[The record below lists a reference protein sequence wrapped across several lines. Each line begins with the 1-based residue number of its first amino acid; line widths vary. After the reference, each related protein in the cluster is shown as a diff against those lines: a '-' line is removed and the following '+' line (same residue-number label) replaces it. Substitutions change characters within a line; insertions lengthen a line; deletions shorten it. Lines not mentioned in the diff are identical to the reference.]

1 MHIRSLKLAYF
12 SPTGTSASV
21 AGGIAQGVGV
31 ETEHMDLTRE
41 PVRAHPV
48 RLTGDDLLVLA
59 VPVYSGRVPT
69 LLDGW
74 LKGLS
79 LDGAPVACVVV
90 YGNREYDDALLEL
103 SDVVR
108 ERGGVVVACGAFIGE
123 HSFSS
128 AEYPVAVS
136 RPDEA
141 DLAKAREFGRRVRLT
156 LDGMGSIEDAGPI
169 EVPGNRPYKELKP
182 RGPVDFIAVS
192 DDCIGCGACVEL
204 CPVGAIADGAFTVTD
219 GAKCILCCACIKGCP
234 ERART
239 MKEGFATD
247 IAKRLAATCGER
259 KEPVWFF

>member
-21 AGGIAQGVGV
+21 AGAIAQGCGL
-31 ETEHMDLTRE
+31 EAEHIDLTRE

-48 RLTGDDLLVLA
+48 RLGADDLLVLA
-59 VPVYSGRVPT
+59 VPVYSGRVPV
-69 LLDGW
+69 LLEGW

-79 LDGAPVACVVV
+79 LNGAPVACVVV

-103 SDVVR
+103 SDTVR
-108 ERGGVVVACGAFIGE
+108 EQGGAVVACGAFIGE

-128 AEYPVAVS
+128 TEYPVAVA
-136 RPDEA
+136 RPDAA
-141 DLAKAREFGRRVRLT
+141 DLAKGQEFGRKVLDT
-156 LDGMGSIEDAGPI
+156 LNGLDSAQAARII

-182 RGPVDFIAVS
+182 RGPLDFIAVS
-192 DDCIGCGACVEL
+192 DVCVECGTCAEL
-204 CPVGAIADGAFTVTD
+204 CPVGAIVDGAYTETD
-219 GAKCILCCACIKGCP
+219 GSKCIMCCACIKGCP

-247 IAKRLAATCGER
+247 IARRLAANCAER